1 MKIFQILNCLDRDFN
16 WQWQKKRK
24 KKDIIKERNESIFYN
39 RSGDVR
45 KVIAIT
51 LTIVYFLL

>member
-24 KKDIIKERNESIFYN
+24 KKDIIKERNEIIFYN